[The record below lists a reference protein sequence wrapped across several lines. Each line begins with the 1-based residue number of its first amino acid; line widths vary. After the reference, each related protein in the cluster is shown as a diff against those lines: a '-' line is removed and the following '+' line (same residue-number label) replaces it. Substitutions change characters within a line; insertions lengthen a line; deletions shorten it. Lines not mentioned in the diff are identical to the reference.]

1 MQLSNEQANRK
12 EKKRPRSHTHV
23 HALPSSRLPTPTMLK
38 ANKHQV
44 LRPALLVIFTRPISH
59 LALLLTLKLLDT
71 LVVLA
76 GHEGE
81 GHDAGDVHLRAEDV
95 HVEAELDADGL
106 DVLEALLVVGA
117 GAAHPDL
124 HLVLVE
130 QRRDLAQGADDAL
143 EGGGDLGEMLVALRL
158 FARVT

>member
-1 MQLSNEQANRK
+1 MNRRTERK
-12 EKKRPRSHTHV
+12 RSARKATTHARSFPQPRLPPQTNAHSEKHPELPGALPVIRTHTHT
-23 HALPSSRLPTPTMLK
+23 HTRPLSRL
-38 ANKHQV
+38 A
-44 LRPALLVIFTRPISH
+44 
-59 LALLLTLKLLDT
+59 LLTLKLLDT

-76 GHEGE
+76 GHKGE

-106 DVLEALLVVGA
+106 DVFEALLVVGA

-143 EGGGDLGEMLVALRL
+143 EGGGDLG
-158 FARVT
+158 

>member
-1 MQLSNEQANRK
+1 MQLPNEQANRE
-12 EKKRPRSHTHV
+12 EKKRPQSHNTRALFPPTSPSSTNQCSQRETPGAPRGIARHPHTHT
-23 HALPSSRLPTPTMLK
+23 HTHTRPLSRL
-38 ANKHQV
+38 A
-44 LRPALLVIFTRPISH
+44 
-59 LALLLTLKLLDT
+59 LLTLKLLDT

-76 GHEGE
+76 GHKGE

-106 DVLEALLVVGA
+106 DVFEALLVVGA

-143 EGGGDLGEMLVALRL
+143 EGGGDLV
-158 FARVT
+158 